1 VQSFRDRQRSSPSR
15 GSARH
20 RQHGRKFIANGLSSS
35 GALLLPPRSGCS
47 MKTAPTDRSTG
58 QGRLYLIFRGRAY
71 RNVHIIDAG
80 DVDICR
86 QSVVSRTA
94 SPATRQDVR
103 ANNSATCMHPRRGHS
118 DNEPNRS
125 WLPIRETSSSKLRSN
140 AIRHD
145 EV

>member
-1 VQSFRDRQRSSPSR
+1 
-15 GSARH
+15 
-20 RQHGRKFIANGLSSS
+20 
-35 GALLLPPRSGCS
+35 

-71 RNVHIIDAG
+71 RNVHIIDTG

-118 DNEPNRS
+118 DNKPNRS
-125 WLPIRETSSSKLRSN
+125 WLPIRETISYQQL
-140 AIRHD
+140 
-145 EV
+145 EVTIKRDTA